1 MREDDMK
8 RQLWKVVAL
17 GAALLATSSA
27 VGQANEVDA
36 TAEIPFPFTV
46 ASHTFQPGRYTV
58 TRMSDALLRISNA
71 HESVLVL
78 TSKVKSKAPEDTGK
92 MIFHRCGDSNF
103 LAELWVASS
112 ETGRKLLPS
121 RVEYQLVRRQTG
133 MALAV
138 LRIAR

>member
-27 VGQANEVDA
+27 VGQANQVDA

-46 ASHTFQPGRYTV
+46 AGHTFQPGRYTV
-58 TRMSDALLRISNA
+58 TRMNDVLLRISNA

-92 MIFHRCGDSNF
+92 MIFHRSGDSNF
-103 LAELWVASS
+103 LAELWVAGS

-121 RVEYQLVRRQTG
+121 RVEHQLVRRQTG